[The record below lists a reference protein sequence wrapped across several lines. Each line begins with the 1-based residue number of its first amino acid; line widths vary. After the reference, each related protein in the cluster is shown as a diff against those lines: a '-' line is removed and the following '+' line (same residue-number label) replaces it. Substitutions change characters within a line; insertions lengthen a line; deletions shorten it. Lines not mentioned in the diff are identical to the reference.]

1 MTKPMKS
8 YSGKGIFDPKEA
20 KSRRKWM
27 DSNRWNGLCRGVVRI
42 DGGHGQLE
50 ATEEGCRALAI
61 AESTFEYLW
70 FDGSLEEWMDGKP
83 FETRKVD

>member
-8 YSGKGIFDPKEA
+8 YSGKGIFDEREA
-20 KSRRKWM
+20 KSRRKWF
-27 DSNRWNGLCRGVVRI
+27 DSKHWRGLCRGVVRM

-50 ATEEGCRALAI
+50 ATEEGCRMLAT
-61 AESTFEYLW
+61 AEATFEYQW
-70 FDGSLEEWMDGKP
+70 FDGSLEEWLDGKP

>member
-1 MTKPMKS
+1 MTNITHNLILTPILRLQIAQ
-8 YSGKGIFDPKEA
+8 G
-20 KSRRKWM
+20 
-27 DSNRWNGLCRGVVRI
+27 
-42 DGGHGQLE
+42 
-50 ATEEGCRALAI
+50 ATGEGCRALAI